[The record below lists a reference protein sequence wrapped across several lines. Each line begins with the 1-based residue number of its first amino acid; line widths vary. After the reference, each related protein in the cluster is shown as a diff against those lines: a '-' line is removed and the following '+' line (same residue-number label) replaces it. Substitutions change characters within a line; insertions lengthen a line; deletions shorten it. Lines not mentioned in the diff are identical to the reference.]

1 MTKGTTAEGENLGR
15 SLNWVV
21 ARRGILKVMPD
32 ALVCGDWRI
41 PYEQID
47 EAELF
52 TIRSIFP
59 GFLLRVRT
67 GDTIY
72 QFGLNWN
79 PFWKKELPFP
89 VTREKVNL
97 KYSVFSIVVR
107 VALLGY
113 AVYAIWKYLNR

>member
-1 MTKGTTAEGENLGR
+1 MTKGTTAEGENLRR
-15 SLNWVV
+15 SLNWAL
-21 ARRGILKVMPD
+21 ARRGSLKVMPD

-41 PYEQID
+41 PYDQID

-52 TIRSIFP
+52 SIRSIFP

-67 GDTIY
+67 GKTIY

-89 VTREKVNL
+89 VTRGKGNL
-97 KYSVFSIVVR
+97 KYSVFSMIVR

-113 AVYAIWKYLNR
+113 IAYAIWKYVSR